1 MTKDPRESVAEPM
14 SLQAKISQFPEAPG
28 VYLFRDP
35 EGAILYIGKAKCV
48 RERVRNHFAGTDDPK
63 ERALVSATA
72 DVEYILTDSEIE
84 ALIVEAELVRKHQP
98 KYNIRLKDDK
108 KFPWIKVTK
117 EPFPRIF
124 VTRNLAEDG
133 SKLYGPYTDAKSL
146 KHTMHLVKQV
156 FPLRSCSHQLP
167 ENPPPRPCLN
177 YQIGRCLAPCAGR
190 VSQAEYNAMVR
201 MATGY
206 LTGRGK
212 SLARDLEKLRDEAAR
227 KLDFEQ
233 AAHWRDQLGSLE
245 AVSARQKVVLRD
257 GQDTDFIAFERS
269 GDRMLFTVLQFRDG
283 RLVARNDRVLDV
295 PLEEKDSDPVSDF
308 ITYYYLKGL
317 TLPSN
322 VIIKDLPKD
331 KEILEK
337 WLTNTKG
344 EKVLIKLPHN
354 SLEKRLIKLTYKQ
367 VQSKIDEYLAHKVKL
382 SAKSVKPLKELQQA
396 LGLDDIPRLVTAFDI
411 SNLAGTDSVGSAVQ
425 FKNGRPHKAGYR
437 QFKIGTIQGQN
448 DVGMMREVL
457 ERYLDHLEEKGADL
471 PDLVLVDG
479 GVPQLRTA
487 LKVREEK
494 GYNFPVVGLAKRLEE
509 LFLETGEVVS
519 LPRHS
524 SALHLVQR
532 LRDEAHRF
540 AQRYHHKLRE
550 KKVKASG
557 LEGIKGIGPKT
568 AQKLLRAFGSAQRVK
583 EASREEL
590 EKVAGKKAAES
601 ILG

>member
-1 MTKDPRESVAEPM
+1 MT
-14 SLQAKISQFPEAPG
+14 LQDKIAKFPETSG
-28 VYLFRDP
+28 VYLFKDAN
-35 EGAILYIGKAKCV
+35 GVILYIGKAKSV
-48 RERVRNHFAGTDDPK
+48 RERVRNHFAGTEDPK
-63 ERALVSATA
+63 ERALISATA

-84 ALIVEAELVRKHQP
+84 ALIVEAELVRQHQP
-98 KYNIRLKDDK
+98 RYNIRLKDDK

-124 VTRNLAEDG
+124 VTRNLADDG
-133 SKLYGPYTDAKSL
+133 SKLYGPYTDAASL

-177 YQIGRCLAPCAGR
+177 YQIGRCLAPCAGKI
-190 VSQAEYNAMVR
+190 SQTEYQTMVR

-212 SLARDLEKLRDEAAR
+212 ALVKDLERLRDQAAAR
-227 KLDFEQ
+227 LDFEQ
-233 AAHWRDQLGSLE
+233 AAHWRDRINNLE

-283 RLVARNDRVLDV
+283 KLVARNDRILEV
-295 PLEEKDSDPVSDF
+295 PLEEMDSDPISNF
-308 ITYYYLKGL
+308 ITYYYIKGL
-317 TLPSN
+317 TIPIN
-322 VIIKDLPKD
+322 VIIQKLPKNNNL
-331 KEILEK
+331 LEK
-337 WLTNTKG
+337 WLTKIKG
-344 EKVLIKLPHN
+344 EKVLIKLPHT
-354 SLEKRLIKLTYKQ
+354 SLEKRLINLTYKQ
-367 VQSKIDEYLAHKVKL
+367 VQSKIDEFLAHREKL
-382 SAKSVKPLKELQQA
+382 SSKTVKPLKELQQS
-396 LGLDDIPRLVTAFDI
+396 LGLKEIPRLVTAFDI

-425 FKNGRPHKAGYR
+425 FKDGRPYKTGYR
-437 QFKIGTIQGQN
+437 QFKIGTVQGQN

-471 PDLVLVDG
+471 PDLILVDG
-479 GVPQLRTA
+479 GVPQLRAA

-494 GYNFPVVGLAKRLEE
+494 GYNFPVAGLAKRLEE
-509 LFLETGEVVS
+509 IYLETGEVVS
-519 LPRHS
+519 LPKHS

-550 KKVKASG
+550 KKVSHSG
-557 LEGIKGIGPKT
+557 LEDIRGIGPKT
-568 AQKLLRAFGSAQRVK
+568 AQKLLKAFGSAQKVR
-583 EASREEL
+583 EASLEEL
-590 EKVAGKKAAES
+590 EQVVGGRVARKIISSMLSKS
-601 ILG
+601 

>member
-1 MTKDPRESVAEPM
+1 MTI
-14 SLQAKISQFPEAPG
+14 QGKISKFPEQPG
-28 VYLFRDP
+28 VYLFKDA
-35 EGAILYIGKAKCV
+35 GGVILYIGKAKSV
-48 RERVRNHFAGTDDPK
+48 RERVRNHFAGESDPK
-63 ERALVSATA
+63 ERALASATA
-72 DVEYILTDSEIE
+72 DVEYILTDSEVE
-84 ALIVEAELVRKHQP
+84 ALIVEAELVRRHQP

-117 EPFPRIF
+117 EAFPRVF
-124 VTRNLAEDG
+124 VTRNLTDDG
-133 SKLYGPYTDAKSL
+133 SRLYGPYTDATSL
-146 KHTMHLVKQV
+146 KRTMHLVKQV

-177 YQIGRCLAPCAGR
+177 YQIGRCLAPCAGK
-190 VSQAEYNAMVR
+190 VSQAEYNAMVK

-212 SLARDLEKLRDEAAR
+212 ALVRDLEKLRDQAAAR
-227 KLDFEQ
+227 LDFEQ
-233 AAHWRDQLGSLE
+233 AAHWRDQMNNLE

-257 GQDTDFIAFERS
+257 GQDSDFIAFERS
-269 GDRMLFTVLQFRDG
+269 GERMLFTVLQFRDG
-283 RLVARNDRVLDV
+283 RLVARNDRVLEV
-295 PLEEKDSDPVSDF
+295 PLEEKDSDPISNF
-308 ITYYYLKGL
+308 LTYYYLKGL

-337 WLTNTKG
+337 WLFKIKG
-344 EKVLIKLPHN
+344 KRILIKQPRT
-354 SLEKRLIKLTYKQ
+354 SLEKRLINLTYKQ
-367 VQSKIDEYLAHKVKL
+367 VQSKIDEFLAYKVNL

-396 LGLDDIPRLVTAFDI
+396 LQLDDIPRLVTAFDI

-425 FKNGRPHKAGYR
+425 FKDGRPFKTGYR
-437 QFKIGTIQGQN
+437 QFKIGTVQGQN

-471 PDLVLVDG
+471 PDLVVVDG
-479 GVPQLRTA
+479 GVPQLRAA

-494 GYNFPVVGLAKRLEE
+494 GYNFPVAGLAKRLEE
-509 LFLETGEVVS
+509 LYLETGEVVS

-557 LEGIKGIGPKT
+557 LEDIKGIGPKT
-568 AQKLLRAFGSAQRVK
+568 AQKLLKAFGSMQNVLL
-583 EASREEL
+583 ESQEEI
-590 EKVAGKKAAES
+590 EKIVGKRQAKNIRS
-601 ILG
+601 HIK

>member
-1 MTKDPRESVAEPM
+1 MT
-14 SLQAKISQFPEAPG
+14 LQEKISQFPEAPG
-28 VYLFRDP
+28 VYLFKDAQ
-35 EGAILYIGKAKCV
+35 GTILYIGKAKSV
-48 RERVRNHFAGTDDPK
+48 RERVRNHFAGTEDPK

-98 KYNIRLKDDK
+98 RYNIRLKDDK

-133 SKLYGPYTDAKSL
+133 SKLYGPYTDATSL
-146 KHTMHLVKQV
+146 KHTMHLVRQV
-156 FPLRSCSHQLP
+156 FPLRSCHHQLP

-212 SLARDLEKLRDEAAR
+212 ALVKDLKRLRDQAAA

-233 AAHWRDQLGSLE
+233 AAHWRDRINNLD

-283 RLVARNDRVLDV
+283 KLVARNDRILEV
-295 PLEEKDSDPVSDF
+295 PLEEKDSDPISNF
-308 ITYYYLKGL
+308 ITYYYIKGL
-317 TLPSN
+317 TIPSN
-322 VIIKDLPKD
+322 VIVKILPKN
-331 KEILEK
+331 ENLLEQ
-337 WLTNTKG
+337 WLTKAKG
-344 EKVLIKLPHN
+344 EKVIINLPHT
-354 SLEKRLIKLTYKQ
+354 SLEKRLIGLTYKQ
-367 VQSKIDEYLAHKVKL
+367 VQSKIDELLAHREKL
-382 SAKSVKPLKELQQA
+382 SSRTVKPLKELQQA
-396 LGLDDIPRLVTAFDI
+396 LQLDDIPRLVTAFDI
-411 SNLAGTDSVGSAVQ
+411 SNLSGTDSVGSAVQ
-425 FKNGRPHKAGYR
+425 FKDGRPYKTGYR
-437 QFKIGTIQGQN
+437 QFRIGTVQGQN
-448 DVGMMREVL
+448 DAGMMREVL
-457 ERYLDHLEEKGADL
+457 ARYLDHLEDKGADL

-479 GVPQLRTA
+479 GVPQLRAA
-487 LKVREEK
+487 LKVRGEK
-494 GYNFPVVGLAKRLEE
+494 GYNFPVAGLAKRLEE
-509 LFLETGEVVS
+509 LYLETGEVVS
-519 LPRHS
+519 LPKHS

-550 KKVKASG
+550 KKVSKSG
-557 LEGIKGIGPKT
+557 LEDIKGIGPKT
-568 AQKLLRAFGSAQRVK
+568 AQKLLKEFGSAQRVR
-583 EASREEL
+583 EASGEEL
-590 EKVAGKKAAES
+590 AAIIGARTAEK
-601 ILG
+601 ILKEQTSQS

>member
-1 MTKDPRESVAEPM
+1 MTI
-14 SLQAKISQFPEAPG
+14 QGKISKFPEQPG
-28 VYLFRDP
+28 VYLFKDA
-35 EGAILYIGKAKCV
+35 GGVILYIGKAKSV
-48 RERVRNHFAGTDDPK
+48 RERVRNHFAGESDPK
-63 ERALVSATA
+63 ERALASATA
-72 DVEYILTDSEIE
+72 DVEYILTDSEVE
-84 ALIVEAELVRKHQP
+84 ALIVEAELVRRHQP

-117 EPFPRIF
+117 EAFPRVF
-124 VTRNLAEDG
+124 VTRNLTDDG
-133 SKLYGPYTDAKSL
+133 SRLYGPYTDATSL
-146 KHTMHLVKQV
+146 KRTMHLVKQV

-177 YQIGRCLAPCAGR
+177 YQIGRCLAPCAGK
-190 VSQAEYNAMVR
+190 VSQAEYNAMVK

-212 SLARDLEKLRDEAAR
+212 ALVRDLEKLRDQAAAR
-227 KLDFEQ
+227 LDFEQ
-233 AAHWRDQLGSLE
+233 AAHWRDQMNNLE

-257 GQDTDFIAFERS
+257 GQDSDFIAFERS
-269 GDRMLFTVLQFRDG
+269 GERMLFTVLQFRDG
-283 RLVARNDRVLDV
+283 RLVARNDRVLEV
-295 PLEEKDSDPVSDF
+295 PLEEKDSDPISNF
-308 ITYYYLKGL
+308 LTYYYLKGL

-337 WLTNTKG
+337 WLFKIKG
-344 EKVLIKLPHN
+344 EKILIKQPRT
-354 SLEKRLIKLTYKQ
+354 SLEKRLINLTYKQ
-367 VQSKIDEYLAHKVKL
+367 VQSKIDEFLAYKVNL

-396 LGLDDIPRLVTAFDI
+396 LQLDDIPRLVTAFDI

-425 FKNGRPHKAGYR
+425 FKDGRPYKTGYR
-437 QFKIGTIQGQN
+437 QFKIATVQGQN

-457 ERYLDHLEEKGADL
+457 ERYLDHLEEKGAAL
-471 PDLVLVDG
+471 PDLILVDG
-479 GVPQLRTA
+479 GIPQLRMA
-487 LKVREEK
+487 LQVRGEK
-494 GYNFPVVGLAKRLEE
+494 GYNFPVAGLAKRLEE
-509 LFLETGEVVS
+509 LYLETGEVVS

-557 LEGIKGIGPKT
+557 LEEIKGIGPKT
-568 AQKLLRAFGSAQRVK
+568 AQKLLKAFGSAQKVK
-583 EASREEL
+583 EASREEI
-590 EKVAGKKAAES
+590 EKVVSRS
-601 ILG
+601 IANKIK